1 MVVVV
6 VVWSYQCN
14 ERETRERRLRT
25 GGYIYI
31 NSIYTIED
39 EQLHNLPGGESEL
52 RTSMLIM
59 PTEVLSLD
67 SLGSLAVP
75 LLLSEQEEE
84 EEVLVWSLLR
94 SD

>member
-1 MVVVV
+1 MKGKLGKGF
-6 VVWSYQCN
+6 SGQ
-14 ERETRERRLRT
+14 EDI
-25 GGYIYI
+25 YIY
-31 NSIYTIED
+31 SIYTIED

-52 RTSMLIM
+52 HTSMLIM
-59 PTEVLSLD
+59 PTEVWSLD